1 VQRVDN
7 SEQEQHIS
15 ALRRD
20 FERDRAGA
28 HFTCFTSTKVQI
40 LAHIGA
46 LRRDFERDRAG
57 TQFTTQFTCV
67 TGTKVQMQTLEEL
80 LRAVALP
87 RLALPSTQ
95 ATGFTEYASYW
106 LY

>member
-40 LAHIGA
+40 LAHIS
-46 LRRDFERDRAG
+46 DRAG

-80 LRAVALP
+80 LRAMALM
-87 RLALPSTQ
+87 RLALLSTQ
-95 ATGFTEYASYW
+95 VAGFTQYASYW